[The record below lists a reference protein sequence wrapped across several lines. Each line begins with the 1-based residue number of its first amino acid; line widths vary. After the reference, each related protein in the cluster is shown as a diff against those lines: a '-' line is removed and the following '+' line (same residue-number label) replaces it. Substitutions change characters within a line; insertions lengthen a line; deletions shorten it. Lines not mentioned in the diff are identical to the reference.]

1 MIDAKIIG
9 DVALVDKLLATST
22 AATGAAEASI
32 ARSCLRLLAKVKKD
46 KLSGQVL
53 SARTGRGRRSI
64 NQRIVRETGSVSGY
78 VGTNVNYMAMHET
91 GGNIDVKAHLR
102 LVKKAWGR
110 TLKTPVWANVSAHKM
125 NVPKRSF
132 LESALTE
139 MQAQIVHD
147 LSMDINKVLPT

>member
-1 MIDAKIIG
+1 MITAKIIG
-9 DVALVDKLLATST
+9 DVALSEKLMLTSSEV
-22 AATGAAEASI
+22 AGAAEASI
-32 ARSCLRLLAKVKKD
+32 GRSCLRLMSRVKKS

-53 SARTGRGRRSI
+53 NARTGRGRRSI
-64 NQRIVRETGSVSGY
+64 NQRVVKSNGEVSGY
-78 VGTNVNYMAMHET
+78 VGTNVQYMAMHEQ
-91 GGNIDVKAHLR
+91 GGNVDVKAHLR

-147 LSMDINKVLPT
+147 LNASINRVLP

>member
-1 MIDAKIIG
+1 MITAKIIG
-9 DVALVDKLLATST
+9 DVALSEKLMLTSSEV
-22 AATGAAEASI
+22 AGAAEASI
-32 ARSCLRLLAKVKKD
+32 GRSCLRLMSRVKKS

-53 SARTGRGRRSI
+53 NARTGRGRRSI
-64 NQRIVRETGSVSGY
+64 NQRVVKSNGEVSGY
-78 VGTNVNYMAMHET
+78 VGTNVQYMAMHEQ
-91 GGNIDVKAHLR
+91 GGNVDVKAHLR

-147 LSMDINKVLPT
+147 LNASISRVLP